1 MMDAAFFSSDIFAF
15 VIVPLMIFCARI
27 CDVSIGTVRYIL
39 ISRGFK
45 YIAPIFGFF
54 EVIIWLVAIGQVIG
68 NITNPICY
76 IAYGGG
82 FATGTF
88 IGMEIEERMK
98 LGLSIIRLITA
109 IPADTFISRLRQ
121 YGYGVTT
128 ISAMGAS
135 GEVTII
141 FMVVRRSKVSH
152 LIPLIRDFNPNAFF
166 TIEDVRSVSEG
177 IFPIEQDINPISY
190 FKRPFS
196 LFTKRK

>member
-1 MMDAAFFSSDIFAF
+1 MIDAAFFSSDIFAF

-27 CDVSIGTVRYIL
+27 CDVSIGTIRYIL

-109 IPADTFISRLRQ
+109 IPADSFISRLRQ

-177 IFPIEQDINPISY
+177 IFPIEKDMYPISY

>member
-141 FMVVRRSKVSH
+141 FMVVRRTKISH

-196 LFTKRK
+196 LFAKRK